1 MSSKSRY
8 ESLDAIRGIAAAVVL
23 LHHCLLVLPV
33 WAAVVDSGRRESF
46 LTTLFGFPPLSLI
59 WAGDAAVK
67 VFFVLSGFVL
77 SLMFFDRTPVHYAAF
92 AVKRLCRIYLPY
104 LAVVFAGMLLMTA
117 LSTYPW
123 PDLSFWV
130 AGSWNGPVTW
140 PLIVDHVLMLGQIK
154 YNIVDNPI
162 WSLVIEMRYSLAF
175 PAIIWLISRTM
186 WQVAFSASLLL
197 SVASMLMISR
207 FGRYWIFD
215 LLQYAFLFVSGA
227 LLAKNRAAAAG
238 WFRELPAGCRAS
250 MGCTSL
256 LLLSTFCLIHVRLH
270 ALRVIAILTPH
281 LGAVLL
287 LLVVIGSYRV
297 QRMLIA
303 KPLLWLGQISYSL
316 YLSHVVVLLTLISI
330 LHGRV
335 RIEMILVLTPF
346 VAIVV
351 AWVLYHTLERPSM
364 RLGRI
369 LAGRVDSRR
378 TLAPRAVGAPA
389 VAES

>member
-92 AVKRLCRIYLPY
+92 AVKRICRIYLPY

-175 PAIIWLISRTM
+175 PAIIWLISRTRS
-186 WQVAFSASLLL
+186 QVAFSASLLFECGVDVDDQ
-197 SVASMLMISR
+197 SVRQILDIRLASVCVSVCVRRLAREESGGYRGMVSR
-207 FGRYWIFD
+207 
-215 LLQYAFLFVSGA
+215 V
-227 LLAKNRAAAAG
+227 AG
-238 WFRELPAGCRAS
+238 WLSSFNGLHKLAITQYFLPDSCQAS
-250 MGCTSL
+250 CIACYCYTHSPLGRCPASPGRNR
-256 LLLSTFCLIHVRLH
+256 LLSCAEDADSQASALVRPD
-270 ALRVIAILTPH
+270 IL
-281 LGAVLL
+281 
-287 LLVVIGSYRV
+287 
-297 QRMLIA
+297 
-303 KPLLWLGQISYSL
+303 
-316 YLSHVVVLLTLISI
+316 
-330 LHGRV
+330 
-335 RIEMILVLTPF
+335 
-346 VAIVV
+346 
-351 AWVLYHTLERPSM
+351 
-364 RLGRI
+364 
-369 LAGRVDSRR
+369 
-378 TLAPRAVGAPA
+378 
-389 VAES
+389 